1 MTKRLDAVVAGHLC
15 LDVIPDL
22 SALSGEQFYDRFL
35 PGRLLE
41 VGPAAFCTGGAV
53 SNTGLALAKLG
64 IEARLMGKVGDDLF
78 GRAVKDIISSYGPHL
93 ADLALD
99 EAVDTSYT
107 MIVNPLGMDRIF
119 LHCPGAN
126 DAFGAD
132 DINYDVVA
140 QARLFHFGYPP
151 LLKKI
156 FASGGAQLVEI
167 FQRVKALGVTTSLD
181 MAVFDPT
188 SAAGRADWVAILEAV
203 LPYVDVFVPNI
214 EETLFTLRRETYDEY
229 YRAAGGPG
237 FLPLIEPSTLS
248 DLSQRVAGF
257 GVAIV
262 GFKLGDRGLYLR
274 TGEPAVLET
283 MGAARPSCPP
293 AWADKELWAP
303 CFQVD
308 VAGTTGAGDATVA
321 GFLAALLRG
330 LSPEEALTM
339 AVAVGACNVEEA
351 DALTGVRSWDETVR
365 RVKDGWARHKL
376 TLDAP
381 GWHYDECGQ
390 LWHQTSGAF

>member
-1 MTKRLDAVVAGHLC
+1 
-15 LDVIPDL
+15 
-22 SALSGEQFYDRFL
+22 
-35 PGRLLE
+35 
-41 VGPAAFCTGGAV
+41 
-53 SNTGLALAKLG
+53 
-64 IEARLMGKVGDDLF
+64 MGKVGDDLF